1 MGKYKAP
8 LSPSRL
14 NEYQYFCLEHIRAFN
29 KAWNYFA
36 EMTEE
41 EVLHY
46 NKEAV
51 TGHRPTWKMGEKIS
65 MPHEM
70 LESAFY
76 DFMYNQKPER
86 ESEID
91 PGMRLNQADRQALK
105 VLEMTYPTTQ
115 KDVKQKYKMLVKRYH
130 PDTNRGN
137 KTAEEKFKQ
146 VTAAYD
152 HIMNHCKV
160 IA

>member
-1 MGKYKAP
+1 
-8 LSPSRL
+8 
-14 NEYQYFCLEHIRAFN
+14 
-29 KAWNYFA
+29 
-36 EMTEE
+36 
-41 EVLHY
+41 
-46 NKEAV
+46 
-51 TGHRPTWKMGEKIS
+51 
-65 MPHEM
+65 
-70 LESAFY
+70 
-76 DFMYNQKPER
+76 
-86 ESEID
+86 
-91 PGMRLNQADRQALK
+91 MRLNQADRQALK